1 MFHREKYSI
10 IKVPID
16 QLCIFT
22 KADSQLSISTKLIN
36 NEPNTDLYA
45 GIVRRADGLN
55 CYVEDDNC
63 TIVMLPPT
71 VTNKSYDHVIFHRFQ
86 IVYSINYGK
95 PEVAPVN
102 GSKLIETYQM
112 DSQETYY
119 LKCYQAANRSKVVS
133 LSNNDDYKSYHKM
146 ALPVHFN
153 NSDGLKTF
161 ITERINSNKMI
172 TIKDLIEM
180 ICKSESANGIMFDE
194 NEIFIDHGDPKVK
207 VYWITIKDII
217 IDVDWK

>member
-10 IKVPID
+10 IKAPID
-16 QLCIFT
+16 QLCVF
-22 KADSQLSISTKLIN
+22 KRDDFSLSITTKLIN
-36 NEPNTDLYA
+36 GVANDNIYD
-45 GIVRRADGLN
+45 GIVRRSDGLN
-55 CYVEDDNC
+55 CYLEDDNC
-63 TIVMLPPT
+63 TIVLLPPT
-71 VTNKSYDHVIFHRFQ
+71 VINKSYDHVIFHRFQ

-95 PEVAPVN
+95 PEAAPVN

-119 LKCYQAANRSKVVS
+119 LKCFQAANRSKVVS

-161 ITERINSNKMI
+161 ITERVNSNKMLN
-172 TIKDLIEM
+172 IKELVEM

-194 NEIFIDHGDPKVK
+194 NEIYISHGTPKVK